1 MITFIE
7 GTLQIGNPLDNLYDD
22 EISDK
27 MNTAGDQN
35 TALNANSLSAIIM
48 EEHTIIQTDDQMTGD
63 KMVASTVE
71 NIIIGKLTVD
81 TITEY
86 GVIIV
91 ISLVT
96 KVVCAH
102 HKTIR

>member
-35 TALNANSLSAIIM
+35 IALNANSLSAIIM
-48 EEHTIIQTDDQMTGD
+48 EEHTIIKTDDQMTGD

-81 TITEY
+81 TITE
-86 GVIIV
+86 
-91 ISLVT
+91 
-96 KVVCAH
+96 
-102 HKTIR
+102 